1 MDSVIFAFETKHLT
15 LNAVSNVLNIFFM
28 CELTFDEEMQVKHVL
43 TSYLN
48 FLEKEIQYSRSNDL
62 FYSNYYHLHSLTSS
76 AFKKIIGSSYSSL
89 NQL

>member
-1 MDSVIFAFETKHLT
+1 
-15 LNAVSNVLNIFFM
+15 M
-28 CELTFDEEMQVKHVL
+28 CELTFEEEMQVKHIL

-62 FYSNYYHLHSLTSS
+62 FYSNYCHLHSLISS

>member
-1 MDSVIFAFETKHLT
+1 
-15 LNAVSNVLNIFFM
+15 M
-28 CELTFDEEMQVKHVL
+28 CELTFEEEMQVKHVL

-62 FYSNYYHLHSLTSS
+62 FYSNYYRLHSLTSS

>member
-1 MDSVIFAFETKHLT
+1 
-15 LNAVSNVLNIFFM
+15 M

-62 FYSNYYHLHSLTSS
+62 FYSNYFHLHSLTSS